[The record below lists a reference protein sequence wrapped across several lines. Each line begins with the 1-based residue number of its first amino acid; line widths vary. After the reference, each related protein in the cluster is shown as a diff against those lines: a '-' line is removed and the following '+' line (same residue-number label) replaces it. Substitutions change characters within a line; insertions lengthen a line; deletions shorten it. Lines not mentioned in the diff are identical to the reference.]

1 MPMQLDD
8 LNLSIGGY
16 LDFMNWNWNEFRNY
30 FLATGNLIDVGIAIG
45 IFLLFLLFRK
55 IFTKYIFAILKHL
68 VSRSNSSFLS
78 NVLRSFERP
87 VQWVFIIV
95 GIYAAAAYY
104 PYLNEN
110 NDAFQTAIKIIMII
124 LLTWGLVSLSST
136 SSNLFR
142 NINER
147 TTIKIDEILIPLLSK
162 ALQVVIIAI
171 SISVIL
177 AEFNYKIDGLIAGL
191 GLSGLAVSLAAKD
204 ALANIVGG
212 IVIISEKPFTIG
224 DWIQTP
230 SVEGKVEDITFRSTK
245 IRTSADAL
253 VTLPN
258 NTLAN
263 EAITNWSKMGKRQV
277 SFYLRIK
284 NDTPREK
291 IERVLVRIRSLL
303 KENAEVHPETIHVNL
318 EKYMDNGFDVLVYF
332 FTKTTDSSKYLEVRE
347 AINFNIMDILDD
359 EEIIGTAK

>member
-1 MPMQLDD
+1 
-8 LNLSIGGY
+8 
-16 LDFMNWNWNEFRNY
+16 MNGNWNESWNA
-30 FLATGNLIDVGIAIG
+30 FLTPWNLIDLGIAIG

-55 IFTKYIFAILKHL
+55 IFTKYIFAILKQF
-68 VSRSNSSFLS
+68 VSRSNSSLLT
-78 NVLRSFERP
+78 NILRSFERP
-87 VQWVFIIV
+87 VQWVFVIL
-95 GIYAAAAYY
+95 GIYAAVAYY
-104 PYLNEN
+104 PYLNEDN
-110 NDAFQTAIKIIMII
+110 EAFRTAIKIIMII
-124 LLTWGLVSLSST
+124 LLTWGLVRLSST

-147 TTIKIDEILIPLLSK
+147 TTINIDEILIPFLSK

-177 AEFNYKIDGLIAGL
+177 AEFNYKIDGLVAGL
-191 GLSGLAVSLAAKD
+191 GLGGLAVSLAAKD
-204 ALANIVGG
+204 ALANVVGG

-224 DWIQTP
+224 DWIRTP

-245 IRTSADAL
+245 IRTAAQAL

-284 NDTPREK
+284 YDTPREK
-291 IERVLVRIRSLL
+291 IERVLERIRSLL
-303 KENAEVHPETIHVNL
+303 QESKEVHPETIQVNL
-318 EKYMDNGFDVLVYF
+318 ENYMDNGFDILIYF
-332 FTKTTDSSKYLEVRE
+332 FTKTTDWGKYLEVRE
-347 AINFNIMDILDD
+347 AINFKIMDILA
-359 EEIIGTAK
+359 EEEVMDIAK

>member
-1 MPMQLDD
+1 
-8 LNLSIGGY
+8 
-16 LDFMNWNWNEFRNY
+16 MNGNWNEFWNA
-30 FLATGNLIDVGIAIG
+30 FLTPWNLIDLGIAIG

-55 IFTKYIFAILKHL
+55 IFTKYIFAILKQF
-68 VSRSNSSFLS
+68 VSRSNSSLLT
-78 NVLRSFERP
+78 NILRSFERP
-87 VQWVFIIV
+87 VQWVFVIL
-95 GIYAAAAYY
+95 GIYAAVAYY
-104 PYLNEN
+104 PYLNEDN
-110 NDAFQTAIKIIMII
+110 EAFRTAIKIIMII
-124 LLTWGLVSLSST
+124 LLTWGLVRLSST

-147 TTIKIDEILIPLLSK
+147 TTINIDEILIPFLSK

-177 AEFNYKIDGLIAGL
+177 AEFNYKIDGLVAGL
-191 GLSGLAVSLAAKD
+191 GLGGLAVSLAAKD
-204 ALANIVGG
+204 ALANVVGG

-224 DWIQTP
+224 DWIRTP

-245 IRTSADAL
+245 IRTAAQAL

-284 NDTPREK
+284 YDTPREK
-291 IERVLVRIRSLL
+291 IERVLERIRSLL
-303 KENAEVHPETIHVNL
+303 QESNEVHPETIQVNL
-318 EKYMDNGFDVLVYF
+318 ENYMDNGFDILIYF
-332 FTKTTDSSKYLEVRE
+332 FTKTTDWGKYLEVRE
-347 AINFNIMDILDD
+347 AINFKIMDILA
-359 EEIIGTAK
+359 EEEVMDIAK